1 MHNYRVLF
9 KYDFLSINLNMHK
22 LSNLKIMLLGSGE
35 LGKEFIIAAQRLGIH
50 TIAVDRYK
58 NAPAMQVA
66 HESHVINMLNADEL
80 EKLILE
86 KAPTHIVPEI
96 EAINTD
102 TLVKLEARGFNVIPC
117 AKATK
122 LTMDR
127 QGIRALA
134 AQELNLPTS
143 KFAFANTEEEYL
155 DAVKS
160 IGIPFVIKP
169 VMSSSGKGQSIVK
182 DSNNITKAWEY
193 AQSGSRG
200 HANGVIVE
208 QFIDFDYEITLLTVR
223 RKDGTSFCDP
233 IGHIQQDGD
242 YRFSWQPHTM
252 TKKALKKSQQIAKKI
267 TDALGGYGIFGVELF
282 IKGDEVFFN
291 EVSPRPHDT
300 GMVTLISQNINEFE
314 LHLRAILGLPI
325 PQIETLQPSASAAML
340 LEGESDNPNI
350 IGIDKALE
358 IENVD
363 VRIFGK
369 KEIHGKRRM
378 GVILA
383 KEKNVEQAIEATK
396 KAQKCI
402 HISK

>member
-1 MHNYRVLF
+1 MN
-9 KYDFLSINLNMHK
+9 I
-22 LSNLKIMLLGSGE
+22 SNIKIMLLGSGE

-66 HESHVINMLNADEL
+66 HESYVIDMLNSDAL
-80 EKLILE
+80 EQLILA
-86 KAPTHIVPEI
+86 KNPTYIVPEI

-102 TLVKLEARGFNVIPC
+102 SLVKLEAHNFNIIPC

-134 AQELNLPTS
+134 AQQLNLQTS
-143 KFAFANTEEEYL
+143 KFAFANSEQEYL
-155 DAVKS
+155 DVIQS
-160 IGIPFVIKP
+160 IGLPFVIKP

-182 DSNNITKAWEY
+182 EHNEIKKAWDY
-193 AQSGSRG
+193 AQNGSRG
-200 HANGVIVE
+200 HAKGVIVE
-208 QFIDFDYEITLLTVR
+208 QFIDFDYEITLLTVKH
-223 RKDGTSFCDP
+223 KDGTSFCDP
-233 IGHIQQDGD
+233 IGHIQKDGD

-252 TKKALKKSQQIAKKI
+252 SDTALAKSQEIAKEI
-267 TDALGGYGIFGVELF
+267 TDALGGYGVFGVELF

-314 LHLRAILGLPI
+314 LHLRAIVGLPI
-325 PQIETLQPSASAAML
+325 PDIQTLQPSASAAIL
-340 LEGESDNPNI
+340 LEGDTANASI
-350 IGIDKALE
+350 CGIDKALADA
-358 IENVD
+358 NVD
-363 VRIFGK
+363 IRIFGK

-378 GVILA
+378 GVVL
-383 KEKNVEQAIEATK
+383 T
-396 KAQKCI
+396 KAQNTHIALETSKQALAHI
-402 HISK
+402 HLTK

>member
-1 MHNYRVLF
+1 MYS
-9 KYDFLSINLNMHK
+9 KTPKI
-22 LSNLKIMLLGSGE
+22 KIMLLGSGE

-50 TIAVDRYK
+50 TIAVDRYE

-66 HESHVINMLNADEL
+66 HESFVIDMLNADAL
-80 EKLILE
+80 EQLILA
-86 KAPTHIVPEI
+86 KKPTYIVPEI

-102 TLVKLEARGFNVIPC
+102 ILVKLEAYNFNIVPC

-127 QGIRALA
+127 QGIRSLA
-134 AQELNLPTS
+134 ANELDLATS
-143 KFAFANTEEEYL
+143 KFAFANSEKEYL
-155 DAVKS
+155 DAVET
-160 IGIPFVIKP
+160 IGLPFVIKP

-182 DSNNITKAWEY
+182 EHNEVQKAWNY

-200 HANGVIVE
+200 HAKGVIVE

-223 RKDGTSFCDP
+223 HKDGTSFCDP
-233 IGHIQQDGD
+233 IGHIQKDGD
-242 YRFSWQPHTM
+242 YRFSWQPHAM
-252 TKKALKKSQQIAKKI
+252 SDIALTKSQKIAKEI
-267 TDALGGYGIFGVELF
+267 TDALGGYGVFGVELF

-325 PQIETLQPSASAAML
+325 PQIQTLQPSSSAAIL
-340 LEGESDNPNI
+340 LEGESTDPSI
-350 IGIDKALE
+350 LGIDEALADPS
-358 IENVD
+358 ID
-363 VRIFGK
+363 IRIFGK

-378 GVILA
+378 GVVLA
-383 KEKNVEQAIEATK
+383 KGQSTQQALDVSK
-396 KAQKCI
+396 KAL
-402 HISK
+402 SKIYLD

>member
-1 MHNYRVLF
+1 MYS
-9 KYDFLSINLNMHK
+9 KTPKI
-22 LSNLKIMLLGSGE
+22 KIMLLGSGE

-50 TIAVDRYK
+50 TIAVDRYE

-66 HESHVINMLNADEL
+66 HESFVIDMLNADAL
-80 EKLILE
+80 EQLILA
-86 KAPTHIVPEI
+86 KKPTYIVPEI

-102 TLVKLEARGFNVIPC
+102 SLVKLEAHNFNIVPC

-127 QGIRALA
+127 QGIRSLA
-134 AQELNLPTS
+134 ANELGLATS
-143 KFAFANTEEEYL
+143 KFAFANSEKEYL
-155 DAVKS
+155 DAVET
-160 IGIPFVIKP
+160 IGLPFVIKP

-182 DSNNITKAWEY
+182 EHNEVQKAWNY

-200 HANGVIVE
+200 HAKGVIVE

-223 RKDGTSFCDP
+223 HKDGTSFCDP
-233 IGHIQQDGD
+233 IGHIQKDGD
-242 YRFSWQPHTM
+242 YRFSWQPHAM
-252 TKKALKKSQQIAKKI
+252 SDIALAKSQKISKEI
-267 TDALGGYGIFGVELF
+267 TDALGGYGVFGVELF

-325 PQIETLQPSASAAML
+325 PQIQTLQPSSSAAIL
-340 LEGESDNPNI
+340 LEGESTDPSI
-350 IGIDKALE
+350 LGIDEALADSS
-358 IENVD
+358 ID
-363 VRIFGK
+363 IRIFGK

-378 GVILA
+378 GVVLA
-383 KEKNVEQAIEATK
+383 KGQSTQQALEVSK
-396 KAQKCI
+396 KAL
-402 HISK
+402 SKIYLA

>member
-1 MHNYRVLF
+1 MYS
-9 KYDFLSINLNMHK
+9 KTPKI
-22 LSNLKIMLLGSGE
+22 KIMLLGSGE

-50 TIAVDRYK
+50 TIAVDRYE

-66 HESHVINMLNADEL
+66 HESFVIDMLNADAL
-80 EKLILE
+80 EQLILA
-86 KAPTHIVPEI
+86 KKPTYIVPEI

-102 TLVKLEARGFNVIPC
+102 ILVKLEAYNFNIVPC

-127 QGIRALA
+127 QGIRSLA
-134 AQELNLPTS
+134 ANELDLATS
-143 KFAFANTEEEYL
+143 KFAFANSEKEYL
-155 DAVKS
+155 DAVET
-160 IGIPFVIKP
+160 IGLPFVIKP

-182 DSNNITKAWEY
+182 EHNEVQKAWNY

-200 HANGVIVE
+200 HAKGVIVE

-223 RKDGTSFCDP
+223 HKDGTSFCDP
-233 IGHIQQDGD
+233 IGHIQKDGD
-242 YRFSWQPHTM
+242 YRFSWQPHAM
-252 TKKALKKSQQIAKKI
+252 SDIALAKSQKIAKEI
-267 TDALGGYGIFGVELF
+267 TDALGGYGVFGVELF

-325 PQIETLQPSASAAML
+325 PQIQTLQPSSSAAIL
-340 LEGESDNPNI
+340 LEGESTDPSI
-350 IGIDKALE
+350 LGIDEALADSS
-358 IENVD
+358 ID
-363 VRIFGK
+363 IRIFGK

-378 GVILA
+378 GVVLA
-383 KEKNVEQAIEATK
+383 KGQSTQQALDVSK
-396 KAQKCI
+396 KAL
-402 HISK
+402 SKIYLV

>member
-1 MHNYRVLF
+1 MYS
-9 KYDFLSINLNMHK
+9 KTPKI
-22 LSNLKIMLLGSGE
+22 KIMLLGSGE

-66 HESHVINMLNADEL
+66 HESFVIDMLNADAL
-80 EKLILE
+80 EQLILA
-86 KAPTHIVPEI
+86 KKPTYIVPEI

-102 TLVKLEARGFNVIPC
+102 SLVKLEAHNFNIVPC

-127 QGIRALA
+127 QGIRSLA
-134 AQELNLPTS
+134 ANELGLATS
-143 KFAFANTEEEYL
+143 KFAFANSEKEYL
-155 DAVKS
+155 DAVET
-160 IGIPFVIKP
+160 IGLPFVIKP

-182 DSNNITKAWEY
+182 EHNEVQKAWDY

-200 HANGVIVE
+200 HAKGVIVE
-208 QFIDFDYEITLLTVR
+208 QFINFDYEITLLTVR
-223 RKDGTSFCDP
+223 HKDGTSFCDP
-233 IGHIQQDGD
+233 IGHIQKDGD
-242 YRFSWQPHTM
+242 YRFSWQPHAM
-252 TKKALKKSQQIAKKI
+252 SDIALAKSQKIAKEI
-267 TDALGGYGIFGVELF
+267 TDALGGYGVFGVELF

-325 PQIETLQPSASAAML
+325 PQIQTLQPSSSAAIL
-340 LEGESDNPNI
+340 LEGESTDPSI
-350 IGIDKALE
+350 LGIDEALADSS
-358 IENVD
+358 ID
-363 VRIFGK
+363 IRIFGK

-378 GVILA
+378 GVVLA
-383 KEKNVEQAIEATK
+383 KGQSTQQALDVSK
-396 KAQKCI
+396 KAL
-402 HISK
+402 SKIYLA

>member
-1 MHNYRVLF
+1 MN
-9 KYDFLSINLNMHK
+9 I
-22 LSNLKIMLLGSGE
+22 SNIKIMLLGSGE

-66 HESHVINMLNADEL
+66 HESYVIDMLNADAL
-80 EKLILE
+80 EQLILA
-86 KAPTHIVPEI
+86 KNPTYIVPEI

-102 TLVKLEARGFNVIPC
+102 SLVKLEAHNFNIIPC

-134 AQELNLPTS
+134 AQQLNLQTS
-143 KFAFANTEEEYL
+143 KFAFANSDQEYL
-155 DAVKS
+155 DVIQS
-160 IGIPFVIKP
+160 IGLPFVIKP

-182 DSNNITKAWEY
+182 EHNEIKKAWDY
-193 AQSGSRG
+193 AQNGSRG
-200 HANGVIVE
+200 HAKGVIVE

-223 RKDGTSFCDP
+223 HKDGTSFCDP
-233 IGHIQQDGD
+233 IGHTQKDGD

-252 TKKALKKSQQIAKKI
+252 SDTALAKSQGIAKEI
-267 TDALGGYGIFGVELF
+267 TDALGGYGVFGVELF

-314 LHLRAILGLPI
+314 LHLRAIVGLPI
-325 PQIETLQPSASAAML
+325 PDIQTLQPSASAAIL
-340 LEGESDNPNI
+340 LEGDTANASI
-350 IGIDKALE
+350 CGIDKALADA
-358 IENVD
+358 NVD
-363 VRIFGK
+363 IRIFGK

-378 GVILA
+378 GVVLA
-383 KEKNVEQAIEATK
+383 KAQNTHIALETSKQALAHIHLTK
-396 KAQKCI
+396 
-402 HISK
+402 

>member
-1 MHNYRVLF
+1 MN
-9 KYDFLSINLNMHK
+9 I
-22 LSNLKIMLLGSGE
+22 SNIKIMLLGSGE

-66 HESHVINMLNADEL
+66 HESYVIDMLNSDAL
-80 EKLILE
+80 EQLILA
-86 KAPTHIVPEI
+86 KNPTYIVPEI

-102 TLVKLEARGFNVIPC
+102 SLVKLEAHNFNIIPC

-134 AQELNLPTS
+134 AQQLNLQTS
-143 KFAFANTEEEYL
+143 KFAFANSEQEYL
-155 DAVKS
+155 DVIQS
-160 IGIPFVIKP
+160 IGLPFVIKP

-182 DSNNITKAWEY
+182 EHNEIKKAWGY
-193 AQSGSRG
+193 AQNGSRG
-200 HANGVIVE
+200 HAKGVIVE

-223 RKDGTSFCDP
+223 HKDGTSFCDP
-233 IGHIQQDGD
+233 IGHIQKDGD

-252 TKKALKKSQQIAKKI
+252 SDTALAKSQEIAKEI
-267 TDALGGYGIFGVELF
+267 TDALGGYGVFGVELF

-314 LHLRAILGLPI
+314 LHLRAIVGLPI
-325 PQIETLQPSASAAML
+325 PDIQTLQPSASAAIL
-340 LEGESDNPNI
+340 LEGDTANASI
-350 IGIDKALE
+350 CGIDKALADA
-358 IENVD
+358 NVD
-363 VRIFGK
+363 IRIFGK

-378 GVILA
+378 GVVL
-383 KEKNVEQAIEATK
+383 T
-396 KAQKCI
+396 KAQNTHIALETSKQALAHI
-402 HISK
+402 HLTK

>member
-1 MHNYRVLF
+1 MN
-9 KYDFLSINLNMHK
+9 I
-22 LSNLKIMLLGSGE
+22 SNIKIMLLGSGE

-66 HESHVINMLNADEL
+66 HESYVIDMLNADAL
-80 EKLILE
+80 EQLILA
-86 KAPTHIVPEI
+86 KNPTYIVPEI

-102 TLVKLEARGFNVIPC
+102 SLVKLEAHNFNIIPC

-134 AQELNLPTS
+134 AQQLNLQTS
-143 KFAFANTEEEYL
+143 KFAFANSEQEYL
-155 DAVKS
+155 DVIQS
-160 IGIPFVIKP
+160 IGLPFVIKP

-182 DSNNITKAWEY
+182 EHNEIKKAWDY
-193 AQSGSRG
+193 AQNGSRG
-200 HANGVIVE
+200 HAKGVIVE

-223 RKDGTSFCDP
+223 HKDGTSFCDP
-233 IGHIQQDGD
+233 IGHIQKDGD

-252 TKKALKKSQQIAKKI
+252 SDTALAKSQGIAKEI
-267 TDALGGYGIFGVELF
+267 TDALGGYGVFGVELF

-314 LHLRAILGLPI
+314 LHLRAIVGLPI
-325 PQIETLQPSASAAML
+325 PDIQTLQPSASAAIL
-340 LEGESDNPNI
+340 LEGDTANASI
-350 IGIDKALE
+350 CGIDKALADA
-358 IENVD
+358 NVD
-363 VRIFGK
+363 IRIFGK

-378 GVILA
+378 GVVL
-383 KEKNVEQAIEATK
+383 T
-396 KAQKCI
+396 KAQNTHIALETSKQALAYI
-402 HISK
+402 HLTK

>member
-1 MHNYRVLF
+1 MN
-9 KYDFLSINLNMHK
+9 I
-22 LSNLKIMLLGSGE
+22 SNIKIMLLGSGE

-66 HESHVINMLNADEL
+66 HESYVIDMLNADAL
-80 EKLILE
+80 EQLILA
-86 KAPTHIVPEI
+86 KNPTYIVPEI

-102 TLVKLEARGFNVIPC
+102 SLVKLEAHNFNIIPC

-134 AQELNLPTS
+134 AQELNLQTS
-143 KFAFANTEEEYL
+143 KFAFANSEQEYL
-155 DAVKS
+155 DVIQS
-160 IGIPFVIKP
+160 IGLPFVIKP

-182 DSNNITKAWEY
+182 EHNEIKKAWDY
-193 AQSGSRG
+193 AQNGSRG
-200 HANGVIVE
+200 HAKGVIVE

-223 RKDGTSFCDP
+223 HKDGTSFCDP
-233 IGHIQQDGD
+233 IGHIQKDGD

-252 TKKALKKSQQIAKKI
+252 SDTALAKSQGIAKEI
-267 TDALGGYGIFGVELF
+267 TDALGGYGVFGVELF

-314 LHLRAILGLPI
+314 LHLRAIVGLPI
-325 PQIETLQPSASAAML
+325 PDIQTLQPSASAAIL
-340 LEGESDNPNI
+340 LEGDTANASI
-350 IGIDKALE
+350 CGIDKALADA
-358 IENVD
+358 NVD
-363 VRIFGK
+363 IRIFGK

-378 GVILA
+378 GVVLA
-383 KEKNVEQAIEATK
+383 KAQNTHIALETSKQALAYIHLTK
-396 KAQKCI
+396 
-402 HISK
+402 

>member
-1 MHNYRVLF
+1 MN
-9 KYDFLSINLNMHK
+9 
-22 LSNLKIMLLGSGE
+22 LSNIKIMLLGSGE

-50 TIAVDRYK
+50 TIAVDRYP

-66 HESHVINMLNADEL
+66 HESYVIDMLNADAL
-80 EKLILE
+80 EQLILA
-86 KAPTHIVPEI
+86 KKPTYIVPEI

-102 TLVKLEARGFNVIPC
+102 SLVKLEAHNFNIVPC

-127 QGIRALA
+127 QGIRSLA
-134 AQELNLPTS
+134 ANELGLATS
-143 KFAFANTEEEYL
+143 KFAFANSQKEYL
-155 DAVKS
+155 DAVEV
-160 IGIPFVIKP
+160 IGLPFVIKP

-182 DSNNITKAWEY
+182 ERSEVQKAWDY

-200 HANGVIVE
+200 HAKGVIIE

-223 RKDGTSFCDP
+223 HKDGTSFCDP
-233 IGHIQQDGD
+233 IGHIQKDGD
-242 YRFSWQPHTM
+242 YRFSWQPHAM
-252 TKKALKKSQQIAKKI
+252 SNIALAKSQKIAKEI
-267 TDALGGYGIFGVELF
+267 TDALGGYGVFGVELF

-325 PQIETLQPSASAAML
+325 PQIQTLQPSASAAIL
-340 LEGESDNPNI
+340 LEGESTDPSI
-350 IGIDKALE
+350 LGIDTALSDSN
-358 IENVD
+358 ID
-363 VRIFGK
+363 IRIFSK

-378 GVILA
+378 GVVLA
-383 KEKNVEQAIEATK
+383 KGQSTQQALDASK
-396 KAQKCI
+396 KAL
-402 HISK
+402 SKIYLA

>member
-1 MHNYRVLF
+1 MEN
-9 KYDFLSINLNMHK
+9 S
-22 LSNLKIMLLGSGE
+22 LSNIKIMLLGSGE
-35 LGKEFIIAAQRLGIH
+35 LGKEFIIAAQRLGLY
-50 TIAVDRYK
+50 TIAVDRYD

-66 HESHVINMLNADEL
+66 HESCVINMLNDYEL

-86 KAPTHIVPEI
+86 KTPTHIVPEI

-102 TLVKLEARGFNVIPC
+102 TLIRLENQGFNIIPC

-143 KFAFANTEEEYL
+143 KFAFANSEEEYL
-155 DAVKS
+155 DAVS
-160 IGIPFVIKP
+160 NIGLPYVIKP

-182 DSNNITKAWEY
+182 YSKDIKKAWDY

-223 RKDGTSFCDP
+223 HKDGTSFCDP
-233 IGHIQQDGD
+233 IGHIQKDGD

-252 TKKALKKSQQIAKKI
+252 SEKASEKSQQIAKKI
-267 TDALGGYGIFGVELF
+267 TDGLGGYGIFGVEMF

-291 EVSPRPHDT
+291 ELSPRPHDT
-300 GMVTLISQNINEFE
+300 GMVTLISQNINEFQ

-325 PQIETLQPSASAAML
+325 PQIKTLQPSASAAIL
-340 LEGESDNPNI
+340 LEGESSNPTI
-350 IGIDKALE
+350 EGIDKALE
-358 IENVD
+358 LENVD
-363 VRIFGK
+363 IHIFGK

-378 GVILA
+378 GVVLA
-383 KEKNVEQAIEATK
+383 KGKTIDKTLDTTK
-396 KAQKCI
+396 DALK
-402 HISK
+402 HIYLAK